1 MRTLTIILLALTLTG
16 CHRVM
21 RNSVPV
27 AGVVIDQNDP
37 PYYGHRD
44 YDVPIAVP
52 VAPAWVDQMA
62 ELSDIGQVIS
72 GSVVDKVDP
81 SVTRYAKIEM
91 DCFGQL
97 VNTLDIYRDSQ
108 TPQNLQ
114 GVQAMVAALDLN
126 GEQVFNLHLMHRD
139 GTDPKIAEVLQ
150 LLDQV
155 ICEISAL
162 VPTAPAVVPVMD
174 PDRIAGRKHLA
185 LGWRR
190 VDIHDRYNAIA
201 KEQTFAPLP

>member
-1 MRTLTIILLALTLTG
+1 MEG
-16 CHRVM
+16 
-21 RNSVPV
+21 
-27 AGVVIDQNDP
+27 
-37 PYYGHRD
+37 
-44 YDVPIAVP
+44 
-52 VAPAWVDQMA
+52 
-62 ELSDIGQVIS
+62 LSDIGQTIS
-72 GSVVDKVDP
+72 GAVVGKVAP
-81 SVTRYAKIEM
+81 SVTHYAQVES

-97 VNTLDIYRDSQ
+97 SSTLEIYRASP

-126 GEQVFNLHLMHRD
+126 GEQVLNLHLMHRD
-139 GTDPKIAEVLQ
+139 KTDPKIAEVLQ

-190 VDIHDRYNAIA
+190 ADIHDKYNAIA